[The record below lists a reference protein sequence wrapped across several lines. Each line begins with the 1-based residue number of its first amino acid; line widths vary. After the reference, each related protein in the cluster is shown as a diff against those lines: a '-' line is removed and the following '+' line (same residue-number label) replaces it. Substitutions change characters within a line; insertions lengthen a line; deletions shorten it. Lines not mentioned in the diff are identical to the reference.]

1 MCGYVRVCVRM
12 CVCVNACVCVCVR
25 GFNCHVMGAQKCGI
39 TAQEIRPYAF
49 IKKSPS
55 RRLCLGAK
63 HGLNVSLELS
73 LDGIT

>member
-55 RRLCLGAK
+55 RSVHNLVDTVCSPSAQLG
-63 HGLNVSLELS
+63 
-73 LDGIT
+73 